1 MRTTGYQGTTR
12 GANLTQCAANYTR
25 YLRRAL
31 PENPES
37 YYKLELGAWI
47 LALSL
52 RVDVAVVTFFLSKR
66 PVHKCQGSQWTKFE
80 VRYRFRRSQG
90 KHTGCSS

>member
-52 RVDVAVVTFFLSKR
+52 RVDVAVVTSIRHVLFL
-66 PVHKCQGSQWTKFE
+66 PTFE
-80 VRYRFRRSQG
+80 VKVLVLGGSGFG
-90 KHTGCSS
+90 GLT